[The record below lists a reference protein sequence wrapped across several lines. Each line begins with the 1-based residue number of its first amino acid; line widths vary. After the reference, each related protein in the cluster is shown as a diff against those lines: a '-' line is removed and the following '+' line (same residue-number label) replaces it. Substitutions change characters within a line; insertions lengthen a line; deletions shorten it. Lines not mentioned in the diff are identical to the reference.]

1 MSEPQPGGREAGLSE
16 RYDVV
21 VGGAGVAG
29 LAAANALARTGRSV
43 LLLEKQRSI
52 AEPYKGEFLQPRS
65 LATLRAWGALATLT
79 AGGAVPVYRTVSADR
94 DGRPLCV
101 LDYRRL
107 PAPDNLCLTDY
118 YTGIL
123 DALTGALPGTVTYRT
138 GARLTE
144 LHHDHRGRV
153 HAVTATD
160 DHGVHRVTTD
170 LVLACDGH
178 ASKLRAMSGINVQ
191 MRPYPHRVAAFDLAD
206 VDLASDATT
215 HVTGEGIRVTY
226 PMPGRRA
233 RVYVQLGEHEFARWG
248 RERAPQWLD
257 EVVARTPALAPLRAR
272 LHESLDGMRL
282 LSARRFLAPEWTRP
296 GLALLGDAAHA
307 VHPMAGQGMNAAIE
321 DARVLGLEL
330 AAAGPGHRETD
341 LALLRYE
348 RVRVEQMAFVSRF
361 SHNMAAL
368 FTATGRRDHHAAR
381 YVLGRQ
387 RANPRLSYKV
397 LYNMSGLGVLRFSRL
412 DRLHQI
418 GLPDPRANRLPQ
430 PEVS

>member
-1 MSEPQPGGREAGLSE
+1 MSEPHLGRDAGLAE

-21 VGGAGVAG
+21 IGGAGVAG

-43 LLLEKQRSI
+43 LLLEKQRHI

-65 LATLRAWGALATLT
+65 VATLREWGALATL
-79 AGGAVPVYRTVSADR
+79 AERGAVPVYRTVSADR
-94 DGRPLCV
+94 RGRPLCV
-101 LDYRRL
+101 LDYRQL

-123 DALTGALPGTVTYRT
+123 DALTATLPGTVAYRT

-144 LHHDHRGRV
+144 LQHDGRGRV
-153 HAVTATD
+153 HAISMTD
-160 DHGVHRVTTD
+160 DHGVRRISTD

-178 ASKLRAMSGINVQ
+178 ASKLRAMSGISVR
-191 MRPYPHRVAAFDLAD
+191 MHRYPHRVAAFDLAGA
-206 VDLASDATT
+206 DLTTDATT
-215 HVTGEGIRVTY
+215 YVTNEGIRVTY

-233 RVYVQLGEHEFARWG
+233 RVYVQIGEHEFPRWG
-248 RERAPQWLD
+248 RERAPRWLD
-257 EVVARTPALAPLRAR
+257 GIVARTPALTPLHER
-272 LHESLDGMRL
+272 LHEAIGGMRL
-282 LSARRFLAPEWTRP
+282 LSARRFLAPEWTKP
-296 GLALLGDAAHA
+296 GFALLGDAAHA

-321 DARVLGLEL
+321 DARMLGLEL
-330 AAAGPGHRETD
+330 AAAGPGHYEID

-348 RVRVEQMAFVSRF
+348 QLRMEQMAFVSRF
-361 SHNMAAL
+361 SHHMAAL

-387 RANPRLSYKV
+387 QANPRLSYKV

-418 GLPDPRANRLPQ
+418 GLPDPRANRLP
-430 PEVS
+430 PLEVS

>member
-1 MSEPQPGGREAGLSE
+1 
-16 RYDVV
+16 
-21 VGGAGVAG
+21 
-29 LAAANALARTGRSV
+29 
-43 LLLEKQRSI
+43 
-52 AEPYKGEFLQPRS
+52 
-65 LATLRAWGALATLT
+65 
-79 AGGAVPVYRTVSADR
+79 
-94 DGRPLCV
+94 V
-101 LDYRRL
+101 LDYRQL
-107 PAPDNLCLTDY
+107 PGPDNLCLTDY

-123 DALTGALPGTVTYRT
+123 TALTAALPETVTYRT

-144 LHHDHRGRV
+144 LRHDGRDRV
-153 HAVTATD
+153 HAATVAD
-160 DHGVHRVTTD
+160 DDGVHHVETD

-178 ASKLRAMSGINVQ
+178 ASKLRAMCDISVL
-191 MRPYPHRVAAFDLAD
+191 MHPYPHRVAAFDLVG
-206 VDLASDATT
+206 VDLAADATT
-215 HVTGEGIRVTY
+215 YVTSEGIRVTY

-233 RVYVQLGEHEFARWG
+233 RVYIQLGEHEFARWG

-257 EVVARTPALAPLRAR
+257 GVVDRTPALTPLRER
-272 LHESLDGMRL
+272 LHEAIDGMRL

-296 GLALLGDAAHA
+296 GFALLGDAAHA

-330 AAAGPGHRETD
+330 AAAGPDPYETD

-348 RVRVEQMAFVSRF
+348 RRRVEQMAFVSRF
-361 SHNMAAL
+361 SHHMAAL
-368 FTATGRRDHHAAR
+368 FTATGRRDHQAAR

-418 GLPDPRANRLPQ
+418 GLPDPRAHRLPQ
-430 PEVS
+430 PEMS